1 MLICLLL
8 RFQFQWS
15 QLKNFGYEFIETNN
29 NSDFS
34 LYILDGLTSQKG
46 FDLEL
51 ADSAFK
57 TIETSIKT
65 KNELSK
71 TLKELHSERISLES
85 EITQASKQ
93 TRLAEQLESKGI
105 QEINTPPKKIVRD
118 TK

>member
-1 MLICLLL
+1 MT
-8 RFQFQWS
+8 
-15 QLKNFGYEFIETNN
+15 EEIENN
-29 NSDFS
+29 NPEISQESPFQENWNTWRIIKWVLIAFPILIFYIYNS
-34 LYILDGLTSQKG
+34 LHTAK
-46 FDLEL
+46 
-51 ADSAFK
+51 
-57 TIETSIKT
+57 SIKT

-118 TK
+118 SK